1 MSANLK
7 RAIVYL
13 VAAIATALGIAFGF
27 SSCTAVR
34 TVTTTSSYYVS
45 GDTTTSITTKTVESY
60 TAEKRQAN

>member
-1 MSANLK
+1 MSTNWK

-13 VAAIATALGIAFGF
+13 MGAVATALAIAFGF

-60 TAEKRQAN
+60 TAEKKQAN